1 MDKSFA
7 AAAQVAIAN
16 YQGADASYASK
27 IGFFIDQLGHKPVT
41 AVTPE
46 DIELALDALTQR
58 GKLATR
64 TTRDGV
70 IFLATH
76 KPLAPA
82 TRNRYLSSLGTLYRD
97 LRRHRITPRG
107 FVSPTKGVERE
118 ATDNGRTLSVTV
130 EDVKRLVAAC
140 RLSRNRTL
148 AAITAM
154 AATTGWRLGNLQTLR
169 WRDIDLTQGHADVQR
184 TKNGTPH
191 RAVLLPWVVA
201 EIERIKPDNAQPQD
215 LVFGKKSFMKSWRK
229 ALELA
234 DLPTEWT
241 FHHCRHMAASIL
253 AQSGASVPQIMALLN
268 HKSPSMALRYSHL
281 NTQTLRE
288 GLMRAWA

>member
-1 MDKSFA
+1 MIKTFESA
-7 AAAQVAIAN
+7 AEVAIAN
-16 YQGADASYASK
+16 YQGSDSGYPRK
-27 IGFFIDQLGHKPVT
+27 IQFFIDHLGNKPIDS
-41 AVTPE
+41 VTPE
-46 DIELALDALTQR
+46 DIELALDALCQR

-64 TTRDGV
+64 TTRQGV
-70 IFLATH
+70 VFLPTN
-76 KPLAPA
+76 KPLSPA

-97 LRRHRITPRG
+97 LRRLRITPRG

-118 ATDNGRTLSVTV
+118 ATNNGRTLNVTV
-130 EDVKRLVAAC
+130 DEVKRLVAAC
-140 RLSRNRTL
+140 RLSRNTHL

-154 AATTGWRLGNLQTLR
+154 AATTGWRLGSLQTLR
-169 WRDIDLTQGHADVQR
+169 WRDIDLSVGHADVQR

-191 RAVLLPWVVA
+191 RAVLLPWVVS
-201 EIERIKPDNAQPQD
+201 EIERIKPERYQPQD
-215 LVFGKKSFMKSWRK
+215 FVFGKKSFVKSWRK